1 MLLVECLFVLLIVG
15 WWVVFRWLPSWRW
28 LTVTMG
34 GLALVAVL
42 SGWLPTAMLDK
53 LRVTEVRGLPAC
65 APSVSIIVL
74 GGGTRF
80 DDELH
85 QYVPQRDSET
95 KLETA
100 LALYGRC
107 TQANSKC
114 TFFLSGGDPQRHG
127 ISEAETF
134 HRELLTMGIPN
145 RDIRVEGKSLNT
157 YQNAKF
163 TAPMLGPTG
172 TSQIYLVT
180 TPYHMRRALALFGRF
195 GVAPIAVASQFSA
208 PREHDTFRAIRPLLE
223 NVRLTI
229 IGVHEALGL
238 LQIRVY
244 SAIGWY

>member
-1 MLLVECLFVLLIVG
+1 MLLVECLFVLLVIG
-15 WWVVFRWLPSWRW
+15 WWVVLRWLPSWRW
-28 LTVTMG
+28 LTVTAG

-42 SGWLPTAMLDK
+42 SGWFPTAMLHR
-53 LRVTEVRGLPAC
+53 LRVTEVGKLPAC
-65 APSVSIIVL
+65 APAVSIIVL

-80 DDELH
+80 DDALH
-85 QYVPQRDSET
+85 QYVPLGDSET

-107 TQANSKC
+107 TQAASKC

-134 HRELLTMGIPN
+134 RRELLAMGIPD

-163 TAPMLGPTG
+163 TTPMLGSAG
-172 TSQIYLVT
+172 ASQIYLVT
-180 TPYHMRRALALFGRF
+180 APYHMRRALELFDRF
-195 GVAPIAVASQFSA
+195 GVVPIAIASPLPA
-208 PREHDTFRAIRPLLE
+208 PREHDTIRAIRPLLE

-229 IGVHEALGL
+229 IGVHELLGL

-244 SAIGWY
+244 AALGWY